1 MHPDNTKP
9 KQQIEW
15 TAKLG
20 EPVKFIDEQAVLEAH
35 QQGTCFPIVYYGR
48 LIDVIRLYSK
58 CIPYAQIKP
67 FWDAP
72 DKFIPLSNVL
82 LPDNTTPHIVAF
94 FLPAHRPE
102 KQKPTPPIPD
112 HRPCISLRYFTALF
126 GYAKLTGLFFY
137 SIHPN
142 IYRHHIPYR

>member
-1 MHPDNTKP
+1 MHPDNTEAQA
-9 KQQIEW
+9 QQIEW

-48 LIDVIRLYSK
+48 LIDVFLIRLYSK

-82 LPDNTTPHIVAF
+82 LPDNTTPRPSHRGF
-94 FLPAHRPE
+94 FSASPPSRKTKTYPPNPRP
-102 KQKPTPPIPD
+102 PPLYFLAVFHCPV
-112 HRPCISLRYFTALF
+112 RLR
-126 GYAKLTGLFFY
+126 
-137 SIHPN
+137 
-142 IYRHHIPYR
+142 